1 MIASRLNTY
10 EQLMTDITSLS
21 QSLHLTEQ
29 IITAIIQS
37 TNSQLLAPLVDFAE
51 RDRLIKLHLLVDA
64 IKRKLDD
71 NSSAFSICLYTA
83 PELALGKELK
93 KRGPELDKL
102 LNTKFVKQAE
112 LIFAKYQELYPLV
125 IDEQQLQDDI
135 AFLEES
141 LHLGK
146 QITAAIIQSTNH
158 QLLIPLV
165 GLAERDRLIKLHLLV
180 NAIKHKLGD
189 NSSAFS
195 SCLYTAPEL
204 ALGKELK
211 KRGPELDKLLNTKF
225 VEQAELIFT
234 KYQELYPLV
243 IDEQQ
248 LQDDIALLEESLHLG
263 KQITAAIIQSTNHQ
277 LSLRAMESRRRG
289 RVVPG
294 SLRAG
299 CFSAGKI

>member
-71 NSSAFSICLYTA
+71 NSSAFS
-83 PELALGKELK
+83 
-93 KRGPELDKL
+93 
-102 LNTKFVKQAE
+102 
-112 LIFAKYQELYPLV
+112 
-125 IDEQQLQDDI
+125 
-135 AFLEES
+135 
-141 LHLGK
+141 
-146 QITAAIIQSTNH
+146 
-158 QLLIPLV
+158 
-165 GLAERDRLIKLHLLV
+165 
-180 NAIKHKLGD
+180 
-189 NSSAFS
+189 

-234 KYQELYPLV
+234 KHQELYPLV
-243 IDEQQ
+243 IGEQQ